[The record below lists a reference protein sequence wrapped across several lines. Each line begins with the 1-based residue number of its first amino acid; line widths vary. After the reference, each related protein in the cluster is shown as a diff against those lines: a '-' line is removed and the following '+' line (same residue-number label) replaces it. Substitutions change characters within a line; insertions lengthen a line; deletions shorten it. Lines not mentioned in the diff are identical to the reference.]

1 MTAEELSLSLAMM
14 KGTRVILS
22 HFPARIEQLRRLG
35 VSSDELDKCAAAAA
49 LLVSTMNRL
58 RPGDTD
64 EPRQRALIRFVQV
77 VHDRISDWE
86 KGFQS
91 FDGEAK
97 SVAAPLPQS
106 EPSSQAPR
114 SDGHGTMIAEFQRL
128 LEKESQRQQMAVSA
142 LHVSIERLVERM
154 AAIEALLTAGEH
166 RQRAAGVMGD
176 PARSTRA
183 AIDPRPLLAAARA
196 AAARASG
203 LSPSAASA

>member
-1 MTAEELSLSLAMM
+1 VTAEKLSLSLAMA

-35 VSSDELDKCAAAAA
+35 LSSDELDKCAAAAA

-58 RPGDTD
+58 RPGDAD
-64 EPRQRALIRFVQV
+64 EQRQRALIRLVQI

-91 FDGEAK
+91 FDHKVRHTPPHQPQCEAP
-97 SVAAPLPQS
+97 SDQS
-106 EPSSQAPR
+106 RPEGQGSLL
-114 SDGHGTMIAEFQRL
+114 AEFQRL
-128 LEKESQRQQMAVSA
+128 LEKESQRQHMAVSA

-154 AAIEALLTAGEH
+154 AAIEALLTVGEH
-166 RQRAAGVMGD
+166 RQRASDAVES
-176 PARSTRA
+176 ASRIAKA

-196 AAARASG
+196 AAQRASG
-203 LSPSAASA
+203 LTPSAASA